1 MTRRDTLPADPA
13 WIVTVD
19 RYVTA
24 PPRVV
29 WEVVTDLEGTTPKLP
44 GVQSV
49 ERLSDD
55 GPGSYEVG
63 TRWRE
68 TRRMF
73 GQDAT
78 EEMEVVAVDP
88 ERRTDIR
95 AVHGATEYRTGFE
108 LTPAGNGEAEDATLL
123 RFHFAALRTP
133 DAPTGWRTWPG
144 RALERATAPIGVAA
158 TRRSVA
164 TELKHLARLAEER
177 HAVEG

>member
-1 MTRRDTLPADPA
+1 MTRTRPA
-13 WIVTVD
+13 WTVTVD

-29 WEVVTDLEGTTPKLP
+29 WAVITDLEGTTAALP
-44 GVQSV
+44 GVVSV

-73 GQDAT
+73 GQDAAET
-78 EEMEVVAVDP
+78 MEVVGVDA
-88 ERRTDIR
+88 ERRTEIR

-108 LTPAGNGEAEDATLL
+108 LVPAGNGASQEATLL
-123 RFHFAALRTP
+123 RFHFAALRSP
-133 DAPTGWRTWPG
+133 DAPRGWRARAG
-144 RALERATAPIGVAA
+144 RVLERVTAPLGIVA

-164 TELKHLARLAEER
+164 AELRHLALQAEER
-177 HAVEG
+177 YALES